1 MSPLA
6 LVICA
11 GAALAPML
19 SANAAST
26 TPVPA
31 AIRQAVASTERLAED
46 RARDPGRKPA
56 EVLSFFGVEPGMT
69 VIEFGAGGG
78 YFSELIARV
87 VGPEGF
93 VIAQNPYFFLRQ
105 SGDEYK
111 QRFAPRRLRNI
122 ALIFGD
128 PFRLRLPD
136 NSVDA
141 AFFFDTY
148 HDLAYEQP
156 SGDRQPEYAAAT
168 LAEARRILKP
178 RGVLGI
184 VDHRATDSASRAEA
198 AALHRIAEPTLRR
211 DLESAGFRFVTS
223 VDLLANPGDRH
234 DKAWFDDVALKDN
247 TDRVVLRYRS
257 PD

>member
-6 LVICA
+6 MVICA

-19 SANAAST
+19 AATAASML
-26 TPVPA
+26 PVPT
-31 AIRQAVASTERLAED
+31 AIRQAVESTERLAED
-46 RARDPGRKPA
+46 RARDAGRKPA
-56 EVLSFFGVEPGMT
+56 EVLAFFGVESGMT

-78 YFSELIARV
+78 YFSEIMARV

-105 SGDEYK
+105 SADEYK
-111 QRFAPRRLRNI
+111 RRFAPRRLKNI
-122 ALIFGD
+122 VMIFGD
-128 PFRLRLPD
+128 PFRLRLPGD
-136 NSVDA
+136 SVDA
-141 AFFFDTY
+141 AFFIDTY

-156 SGDRQPEYAAAT
+156 GGERQPEYAAAT

-178 RGVLGI
+178 GGVLGV
-184 VDHRATDSASRAEA
+184 VDHRATENASRAAA
-198 AALHRIAEPTLRR
+198 AALHRIAESTLRR
-211 DLESAGFRFVTS
+211 DIESAGFRFDAS
-223 VDLLANPGDRH
+223 AGLLANPGDRH
-234 DKAWFDDVALKDN
+234 EKAWFDDATLKDS